1 MKESQKIYIKG
12 NKDRGDEIE
21 AILTG
26 LGATPVAGIDC
37 DNDQFLYFID
47 HDNEICIAIIDS
59 EVGRIIMDNYKEI
72 ELPQQPWKEW
82 KEWKDG
88 DILIDDYEPKRYAVF
103 KEHGKG
109 LAFRAYFV
117 LLDKTAYFDTP
128 ANVRHLHL
136 ASTEEVENLP
146 SLFRLLIC
154 GLNDA
159 YLHFPKKGEWKA

>member
-1 MKESQKIYIKG
+1 MEEKKKVFIRG
-12 NKDRGDEIE
+12 NKYRGDEIRN
-21 AILTG
+21 ILTG
-26 LGATPVAGIDC
+26 LGATTEYVSC
-37 DNDQFLYFID
+37 DNDDYIYFIT
-47 HDNEICIAIIDS
+47 HENEISIAVIGS
-59 EVGRIIMDNYKEI
+59 EVARIIMDNYKEI

-128 ANVRHLHL
+128 ANVRHFHL
-136 ASTEEVENLP
+136 ASKEEIESLP
-146 SLFRLLIC
+146 MLFCFLMGRLNEV
-154 GLNDA
+154 GLC
-159 YLHFPKKGEWKA
+159 LPKKVE